1 MRYRLEL
8 SPRDR
13 PYDNHM
19 EYSIGEFATLMNVT
33 VKALHHYEKIELLKP
48 VRVDRLT
55 GYRKYS
61 SAQFGTVMLI
71 RQYRALGLTLA
82 GIKRVIVDDVD
93 DDTYEAI
100 LRNSQRVLASRI
112 FKDLETYRALAAQ
125 LEEPDELSKF
135 AEMHKQIT
143 SVSYDLAPPPSL
155 MNGMLLPPPGIESFA
170 SEHGPARN
178 LLSISTPLASRS
190 SANLKQATQRLEKRL
205 LSEALSEELMQQVW
219 YWVETT
225 EDPDEAPFLMHAGLE
240 ESENLPAIPG
250 SVKNNFGNIE
260 IGFAV
265 PEFSAFGT
273 SDWTQMV
280 QHVHHEMYE
289 QGALPSGP
297 FFVRHGQNERYGGDF
312 IAYQG
317 GVIDESILR
326 IEDDEDDLEKTT
338 NPFAHW
344 HSHL

>member
-1 MRYRLEL
+1 
-8 SPRDR
+8 
-13 PYDNHM
+13 M

-33 VKALHHYEKIELLKP
+33 VKALRHYEKIGLLKP

-55 GYRKYS
+55 GYRKYI

-71 RQYRALGLTLA
+71 RQYRAMGLTLA

-93 DDTYEAI
+93 DDAYEAI
-100 LRNSQRVLASRI
+100 LRSSQRVLASRI
-112 FKDLETYRALAAQ
+112 SKDLETYRALAAQ

-135 AEMHKQIT
+135 AEMHKQMT
-143 SVSYDLAPPPSL
+143 SVIYDLAQPPLL
-155 MNGMLLPPPGIESFA
+155 MDCMLLPPPGIKSFA
-170 SEHGPARN
+170 SEHGPARS
-178 LLSISTPLASRS
+178 LRSISTPLVSKS
-190 SANLKQATQRLEKRL
+190 SANLKQATQRLEKKL
-205 LSEALSEELMQQVW
+205 LSEALSEELLQQVW

-225 EDPDEAPFLMHAGLE
+225 EDPDEAPFRMHAGLE

-273 SDWTQMV
+273 AEWNQMV
-280 QHVHHEMYE
+280 QHVYHEMYE
-289 QGALPSGP
+289 QGVLPSGP
-297 FFVRHGQNERYGGDF
+297 FFVRHGKKERYGGDF

-317 GVIDESILR
+317 GVIDKSILR
-326 IEDDEDDLEKTT
+326 VEDDEGDLAQTT

>member
-1 MRYRLEL
+1 
-8 SPRDR
+8 
-13 PYDNHM
+13 M

-33 VKALHHYEKIELLKP
+33 VKALRHYEKIGLLKP
-48 VRVDRLT
+48 VRVDQLT
-55 GYRKYS
+55 GYRKYT

-100 LRNSQRVLASRI
+100 LRSSQRVLLGRI
-112 FKDLETYRALAAQ
+112 SKDLETYGALAAQ
-125 LEEPDELSKF
+125 LEEQDELSKF
-135 AEMHKQIT
+135 AEMYKQMT
-143 SVSYDLAPPPSL
+143 SVIYDLVPPPTL
-155 MNGMLLPPPGIESFA
+155 IDCMLLPPPEIESLA
-170 SEHGPARN
+170 SEHGPSRS

-190 SANLKQATQRLEKRL
+190 SVNLKQATQRLEKKL
-205 LSEALSEELMQQVW
+205 LSEALSEELMGQVW
-219 YWVETT
+219 YWVETA
-225 EDPDEAPFLMHAGLE
+225 EDPDDAPFRMHAGLE

-250 SVKNNFGNIE
+250 SVKNNFENIE

-273 SDWTQMV
+273 AEWNQMI

-297 FFVRHGQNERYGGDF
+297 FFVRHGKNKRYDGGF
-312 IAYQG
+312 FAYQG

-326 IEDDEDDLEKTT
+326 LEDDDSDLEKTT